1 MCAWSKN
8 SDKSYNPKM
17 TIPTMFS
24 GASYYKQEVD
34 GSRSLSVANLKKG
47 IENHQHSK
55 LATQILITNTMG
67 DGCVLT
73 RAVMVRNNVRMDF
86 T

>member
-1 MCAWSKN
+1 
-8 SDKSYNPKM
+8 M

-24 GASYYKQEVD
+24 GVSYHKQEVD
-34 GSRSLSVANLKKG
+34 GSRSLFIANLKKG

-55 LATQILITNTMG
+55 LATHILITNTIG

-73 RAVMVRNNVRMDF
+73 RAVMVRNNVRIDF